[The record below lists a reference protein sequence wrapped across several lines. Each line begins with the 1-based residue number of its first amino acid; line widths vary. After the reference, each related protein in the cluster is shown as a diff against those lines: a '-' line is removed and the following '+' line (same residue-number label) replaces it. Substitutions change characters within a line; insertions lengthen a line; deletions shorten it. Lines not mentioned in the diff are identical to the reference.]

1 MVSSSPSQLI
11 SQSPNR
17 ILRLIARLDIKGA
30 NLIKG
35 IHLEGL
41 RVVGDPQLH
50 AEKYYHDGAD
60 EIIYMDTV
68 ASLYGRNNLIDVV
81 TRTAEHVF
89 VPMTVGG
96 GIRSVEDARSLLR
109 AGADKVA
116 INTAAIKDPTLISHL
131 SDVWGSSTIVLSIEA
146 KKTASGKWEAYTDNG
161 RERTGLD
168 VVQWAEQG
176 AKLGAGEIFLTSV
189 DQEGTKKGF
198 DCELVNAVTNNVD
211 IPVVASGGFGQLEHL
226 KDLMQFSRP
235 TGVAIADSLHYNRFT
250 FAQIRDFCVS
260 NGIATRTQL
269 VNNSE
274 NKLINE
280 TARS

>member
-1 MVSSSPSQLI
+1 MVSSSPSQVTP
-11 SQSPNR
+11 SSPSR

-41 RVVGDPQLH
+41 RIVGDPQDR
-50 AEKYYHDGAD
+50 AEKYYQDGAD

-68 ASLYGRNNLIDVV
+68 ASLYGRNNLLDVV
-81 TRTAEHVF
+81 TRATEHVF

-96 GIRSVEDARSLLR
+96 GIRSVEDARALLR

-116 INTAAIKDPTLISHL
+116 INTAAIKDPTLIKKL

-146 KKTASGKWEAYTDNG
+146 KKTSEGKWEAYTDNG

-168 VVQWAEQG
+168 VAQWAEQG

-189 DQEGTKKGF
+189 DQEGTRKGF
-198 DCELVNAVTNNVD
+198 DCELVSEVTKSVD
-211 IPVVASGGFGQLEHL
+211 IPVVASGGFGELTHL
-226 KDLMQFSRP
+226 KDLLQIGQP
-235 TGVAIADSLHYNRFT
+235 TGVAFADSLHYDRIGLTEVRN
-250 FAQIRDFCVS
+250 FC
-260 NGIATRTQL
+260 NQNDIPTRT
-269 VNNSE
+269 
-274 NKLINE
+274 
-280 TARS
+280 RSFAEIKKI